1 MTKINL
7 NDTIKVK
14 LTPYGAE
21 IFYHQFDEINK
32 QYGKNVIEPHMPNI
46 DKDGYTEF
54 QLHVF
59 MKLYGKYMYVGARNV
74 IDPIDIVLSEDLNAS
89 NNR

>member
-32 QYGKNVIEPHMPNI
+32 RNGRTVIEPRMPEI
-46 DKDGYTEF
+46 DNDGYTEF

-59 MKLYGKYMYVGARNV
+59 MELYGKYMYAGARNV
-74 IDPIDIVLSEDLNAS
+74 IDPIDIIKCD
-89 NNR
+89 